1 MAGLSKSRIL
11 IHRQCPK
18 RLWLQIHQPKLAVEE
33 ADTTARIAA
42 GNQVG
47 DLARSLHPDGLLID
61 AENLTQALADTATAL
76 RGKRRPLFEATFQ
89 SGGVL
94 VRADLLLPVRGGFD
108 LVEVKSSGS
117 VKDYHLED
125 AAIQAWVA
133 GKAGLPVK
141 RTKIA
146 HIDTAFVYRGDDDY
160 HGLFAHAD
168 ISDEVA
174 AYAKSIPKW
183 IKAAQRTLAGDEPE
197 VEPGVQCSKPF
208 SCPFSGYCSPDEGKG
223 YPPEILPY
231 GKRVA
236 AQLRAAGYN
245 DLRKVPRKALTH
257 PKHLRVL
264 RATKSGKAELDPQAG
279 EQLRALGYPRY
290 FLDFETI
297 QFAVPLWPDTRPYEQ
312 VPFQWSCHIEK
323 CSGKIEHKAFLADG
337 AGDPRRAF
345 AESLVKVLMTVGPI
359 LVYHATFERDRVRYL
374 AETYPDLAPA
384 LLAAVERFVDLLPIA
399 RDHYY
404 HRAMRGSWS
413 LKAVLPTIAPEL
425 AYDGMDVANGGMAQ
439 AAFAEILDR
448 QTRPKRRAA
457 LRQSLLVYCERDT
470 LAMVEIAR
478 FFMNGNVKEPCMP

>member
-33 ADTTARIAA
+33 ADTTARIET
-42 GNQVG
+42 GNRVG
-47 DLARSLHPDGLLID
+47 DLARSLHPDGVLID
-61 AENLTQALADTATAL
+61 GDNLSKALADTASAL
-76 RGKRRPLFEATFQ
+76 QGKRRPLFEATFQ
-89 SGGVL
+89 AGGAL

-141 RTKIA
+141 RTRIA
-146 HIDTAFVYRGDDDY
+146 HIDTAFVYRGDGDY
-160 HGLFAHAD
+160 QGLFAHQD
-168 ISDEVA
+168 ISDTVA
-174 AYAKSIPKW
+174 ACAKNIPKW

-197 VEPGVQCSKPF
+197 VEPGEQCHKPF
-208 SCPFSGYCSPDEGKG
+208 PCPFSGYCSPHQGKG
-223 YPPEILPY
+223 YPPEILP
-231 GKRVA
+231 KAVA

-245 DLRKVPRKALTH
+245 DLRKVPLKSLSQ
-257 PKHLRVL
+257 PKHLRIL

-290 FLDFETI
+290 FMDFETI
-297 QFAVPLWPDTRPYEQ
+297 QFAVPIWPGTRPYVQE
-312 VPFQWSCHIEK
+312 PFQWSCHIETRAVK
-323 CSGKIEHKAFLADG
+323 NAHKAFLADG
-337 AGDPRRAF
+337 SGDPRRAF
-345 AESLVKVLMTVGPI
+345 AESLIKVLKTDGPI
-359 LVYHATFERDRVRYL
+359 LVYHAPFERDRMRYL

-384 LLAAVERFVDLLPIA
+384 LLAAIERIVDLLPIA
-399 RDHYY
+399 REHYY
-404 HRAMRGSWS
+404 HREMRGSWS
-413 LKAVLPTIAPEL
+413 LKAVLPTIVPEL

-448 QTRPKRRAA
+448 QTKPKRRAA
-457 LRQSLLVYCERDT
+457 LRKALLVYCERDT
-470 LAMVEIAR
+470 WAMVEIAR
-478 FFMNGNVKEPCMP
+478 FFMNGSGTEPCKL

>member
-33 ADTTARIAA
+33 ADTTARFAA

-61 AENLTQALADTATAL
+61 AENLTQALAETATAL

-89 SGGVL
+89 AGGVL

-108 LVEVKSSGS
+108 LVEVKSSSS

-141 RTKIA
+141 RTRIA
-146 HIDTAFVYRGDDDY
+146 HIDTAFVCRGDDDY

-174 AYAKSIPKW
+174 AREKSIPKW

-197 VEPGVQCSKPF
+197 TEPGEQCRKPF
-208 SCPFSGYCSPDEGKG
+208 ACPFSSYCSPANDKG
-223 YPPEILPY
+223 YPPEILPH

-236 AQLRAAGYN
+236 VQLRAAGYN
-245 DLRKVPRKALTH
+245 DLRKVPQKMLTR
-257 PKHLRVL
+257 PKHLRIL

-290 FLDFETI
+290 FMDFETI
-297 QFAVPLWPDTRPYEQ
+297 QFAVPIWPETRPYVQ
-312 VPFQWSCHIEK
+312 VPFQWSCHVEK
-323 CSGKIEHKAFLADG
+323 RSGKIEHKAFLADG
-337 AGDPRRAF
+337 TGDPRRAF
-345 AESLVKVLMTVGPI
+345 AESLVKVLKRVGPI
-359 LVYHATFERDRVRYL
+359 LVYRATFERDRMQYL
-374 AETYPDLAPA
+374 AETFPDLAPA
-384 LLAAVERFVDLLPIA
+384 LRAAIERIVDLLPIA
-399 RDHYY
+399 REHYY
-404 HRAMRGSWS
+404 HREMRGSWS

-425 AYDGMDVANGGMAQ
+425 AYDALEVADGNMAQ

-448 QTRPKRRAA
+448 ETQPERRAA
-457 LRQSLLVYCERDT
+457 LRESLLVYCERDT

-478 FFMNGNVKEPCMP
+478 FFMNGRA

>member
-18 RLWLQIHQPKLAVEE
+18 RLWLQIHQPKLAVDD
-33 ADTTARIAA
+33 ADATARFAT
-42 GNQVG
+42 GNLVG
-47 DLARSLHPDGLLID
+47 DLARSLHPNGVLIES
-61 AENLTQALADTATAL
+61 ENLSQALADTASAL
-76 RGKRRPLFEATFQ
+76 QGKRRPLFEATFQ
-89 SGGVL
+89 AGGVL

-108 LVEVKSSGS
+108 LVEVKSSSS

-146 HIDTAFVYRGDDDY
+146 HIDTAFVYQGDDDY
-160 HGLFAHAD
+160 HGLFANED
-168 ISDEVA
+168 ISDSVA
-174 AYAKSIPKW
+174 ACAKSIPKW

-197 VEPGVQCSKPF
+197 VEPGEQCHKPF
-208 SCPFSGYCSPDEGKG
+208 PCPFSDYCSPDQSKG
-223 YPPEILPY
+223 YPPEILP
-231 GKRVA
+231 KAVA
-236 AQLRAAGYN
+236 AKLRAAGYN
-245 DLRKVPRKALTH
+245 DLRKVPQMTLSQ
-257 PKHLRVL
+257 PKHLRIL

-290 FLDFETI
+290 FMDFETI
-297 QFAVPLWPDTRPYEQ
+297 QFAVPIWPGTRPYVQE
-312 VPFQWSCHIEK
+312 PFQWSCHIEK
-323 CSGKIEHKAFLADG
+323 RAGKNAHKAFLADG
-337 AGDPRRAF
+337 SGDPRRAF
-345 AESLVKVLMTVGPI
+345 AESLVKVLKTDGPI
-359 LVYHATFERDRVRYL
+359 LVYHATFERGRMQYL
-374 AETYPDLAPA
+374 AETFPDLAPS

-399 RDHYY
+399 RAHYY

-448 QTRPKRRAA
+448 QTRPKRRTA
-457 LRQSLLVYCERDT
+457 LRKSLLDYCERDT
-470 LAMVEIAR
+470 WAMVEISR
-478 FFMNGNVKEPCMP
+478 FFMNGSGTEPCKP